1 MLRKIPLGP
10 FIEILQ
16 DLFDSGADFIDISGE
31 NNDDAEL
38 PRDTIKITVKPEY
51 LNDHDEND
59 MLEIEQEIEMDYS
72 GDEDDINISSSK
84 LSDEDIDDLI

>member
-16 DLFDSGADFIDISGE
+16 DLFDNGADFIDISGE
-31 NNDDAEL
+31 NNDDVEQ

-51 LNDHDEND
+51 LDNHDEND
-59 MLEIEQEIEMDYS
+59 MMEIEQEIEMDYS
-72 GDEDDINISSSK
+72 DDEDDINVFPSK

>member
-16 DLFDSGADFIDISGE
+16 DLFDSGADFIDITGE
-31 NNDDAEL
+31 NNDDAEQ
-38 PRDTIKITVKPEY
+38 PRDTIKITVKPDY
-51 LNDHDEND
+51 LTDHDEND
-59 MLEIEQEIEMDYS
+59 MMEIEQEIQMDYS
-72 GDEDDINISSSK
+72 DDEDDIDVSPSK